1 MQNPIHKVLSTLFTH
16 RVKALLMGGQA
27 CILYGAAE
35 FSRDT
40 DIALHASAEN
50 LELLRQ
56 ALRTLQ
62 ARRIALPL
70 FDQSYL
76 RKGHAIHFR
85 CYHPEAHRMRL
96 DVMSVMRGVGRFEEL
111 WQRRERFSLPTGET
125 IDILALPD
133 LVSSKKTQR
142 DKDWPMIR
150 RLVESDYV
158 NTPNPSPERIKF
170 WLRESRTP
178 AMLIKLAEGW
188 RSEAEVLRTIR
199 PLLSAA
205 LSGDELLVESELE
218 REQKL
223 EREADRHYWQPL
235 LRELESL
242 RAAGYDAEEEV

>member
-1 MQNPIHKVLSTLFTH
+1 
-16 RVKALLMGGQA
+16 MGGQA

-62 ARRIALPL
+62 ARRIALPP

-85 CYHPEAHRMRL
+85 CYHPEVHRMRL
-96 DVMSVMRGVGRFEEL
+96 DVMSVMRGVDRFEEL
-111 WQRRERFSLPTGET
+111 WQRGKPFSLPTGET
-125 IDILALPD
+125 IQILALPD
-133 LVSSKKTQR
+133 LVRSKKTQR

-150 RLVESDYV
+150 RLIEADFVS
-158 NTPNPSPERIKF
+158 TPEPSPDQVNF

-178 AMLIKLAEGW
+178 TMLVKLAEGW
-188 RSEAEVLRTIR
+188 RAEAERLRSIR
-199 PLLSAA
+199 PLLSVA
-205 LSGDELLVESELE
+205 LNGDELLLESELE
-218 REQKL
+218 QEQKT
-223 EREADRHYWQPL
+223 ERDTDRQYWQPL

-242 RAAGYDAEEEV
+242 RATGFDAEEVV